1 MDKTIVHF
9 EIPADDVE
17 TLKTFYEGAFGWKI
31 THTPMGPMDYWL
43 IETVPTDEEVRT
55 TRPGR
60 ALAFITI

>member
-31 THTPMGPMDYWL
+31 THTPMDYWL
-43 IETVPTDEEVRT
+43 IETVPTDEEGRT